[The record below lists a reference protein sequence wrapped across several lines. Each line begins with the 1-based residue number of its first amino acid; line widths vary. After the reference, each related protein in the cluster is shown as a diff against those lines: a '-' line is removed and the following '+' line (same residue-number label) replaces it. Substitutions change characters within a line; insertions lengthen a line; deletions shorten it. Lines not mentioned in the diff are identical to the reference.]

1 MYYFIVNEHA
11 AAGSVLE
18 TKGRSE
24 VEKIYNKQKDFFLA
38 RLAIILFEEEKAKLK
53 KEDSEKY
60 DIIQNIQVQ
69 GLDSLGSFKFFL
81 DTVYHKWAIPFKNAF
96 NAIFTKSI
104 ISKFKMESITSAEI
118 RALMVS
124 SRKHKMLFSISNA
137 LESYFQQLNIHETV
151 GIAFLIDS
159 CISCFVNFIENEMMK
174 DQGLKSLEN
183 FQEYLKPSKYT
194 TFSSLIESKLVP
206 VEILEEWSDNAKGE
220 YKANSVA
227 TNLAAATEFKKL
239 TEDKNSALLIRYAA
253 AKKASVIETI
263 SAIECAWEVFNSI
276 YEARMTLSSFG
287 VSYSV
292 IGFMQKRINDDEY
305 EYHLF
310 GKFDETDNFHEV
322 FDKVLD
328 FSKNN
333 ISEDDMEF
341 IAKDA
346 IDALADILRYQKGY
360 EDKLIMHNAV
370 IDFQFTENQENILF
384 KNLFTKRENSFKK
397 NDIFLK

>member
-1 MYYFIVNEHA
+1 MYFFIVNEHA
-11 AAGSVLE
+11 TAGSVLE
-18 TKGRSE
+18 TKGRIE
-24 VEKIYNKQKDFFLA
+24 VEKIYNKQKNFFLT
-38 RLAIILFEEEKAKLK
+38 RLAIILFEEEKTKLQK
-53 KEDSEKY
+53 KDSEKY
-60 DIIQNIQVQ
+60 DIIQNIQTQ
-69 GLDSLGSFKFFL
+69 GLDSLGSFNFFL

-151 GIAFLIDS
+151 GTAFLIDS
-159 CISCFVNFIENEMMK
+159 CVSCFVNFIENEMMK

-183 FQEYLKPSKYT
+183 FQESLKPSNYP
-194 TFSSLIESKLVP
+194 TFSSVIESKLVP
-206 VEILEEWSDNAKGE
+206 VEILEEWADNAKSD
-220 YKANSVA
+220 YKTNSVY

-253 AKKASVIETI
+253 SKKASVTDTI
-263 SAIECAWEVFNSI
+263 SAIECSWEVFNSI

-292 IGFMQKRINDDEY
+292 IGFMQKRINDGEY

-333 ISEDDMEF
+333 ISKNDMEF

-346 IDALADILRYQKGY
+346 IDTLGDILKYQKGY
-360 EDKLIMHNAV
+360 EDKLVMHNAV